1 MGYEASSGVFYT
13 DVKTFTVT
21 TSGKFRAIYVTWFRA
36 YAEGVTM
43 VWTNGQYV
51 TEARYSA
58 TWKRMATVV
67 TSCGIRPGRL

>member
-1 MGYEASSGVFYT
+1 MGYEASSGAFYT
-13 DVKTFTVT
+13 DVKDFTVT

-51 TEARYSA
+51 TGGSVFGYLEEDGNNS
-58 TWKRMATVV
+58 
-67 TSCGIRPGRL
+67 